1 MQLIGLNKMDKND
14 IRKKMIDFK
23 DALKLSS
30 LQIPSEVE
38 SLLSMGRDYMKG
50 ANKEQLSIDAIRLAQ
65 YGLYIKSEI
74 NRLKSN
80 ISWCN
85 ANINSIIGRELPNT
99 NGYGLAEKSL
109 IIKRNDPVAKEL
121 ESTKSLCETQLS
133 SIEDVD
139 RKIDFLSSC
148 VKNLAFGK

>member
-1 MQLIGLNKMDKND
+1 MDKAE
-14 IRKKMIDFK
+14 IRQKMEGFR
-23 DALKLSS
+23 DALKISS

-38 SLLSMGRDYMKG
+38 TLLSMSRDYMK
-50 ANKEQLSIDAIRLAQ
+50 NSSKEEVAIDAIRLAQ

-85 ANINSIIGRELPNT
+85 ANINSILGRELPNT

-121 ESTKSLCETQLS
+121 EKTKTLCETQLS
-133 SIEDVD
+133 SIEDLD

-148 VKNLAFGK
+148 VKNLGFGKN